1 LGSKG
6 GFPKSTFIFSQYE
19 AHMTSS
25 LFRLD
30 GRRALVTGASGGL
43 GLHFAETLGKA
54 GAEVVLAA
62 RRADKLVTEVERLR
76 EAGIKAHA
84 VSLDVTD
91 AASVAQGV
99 AEAEKLAG
107 GVLDVLVNNA
117 GVSGENF
124 FLKLEEAEWDKV
136 VDTNLKGAYLVAR
149 AIAQRLA
156 DTKTPGSIINIAS
169 ILGFRVGGSVAPYC
183 ASKAGLIHLTKAM
196 AFELARNKIRVNAI
210 APGYIETDFNRE
222 FFESEGAQ
230 KMIARIPFRRLGLK
244 QELEGPLLLLAS
256 DAGSYMSGSV
266 IEVDGAHLCSTL

>member
-1 LGSKG
+1 M
-6 GFPKSTFIFSQYE
+6 ST
-19 AHMTSS
+19 S

-30 GRRALVTGASGGL
+30 GRRALITGASGGL
-43 GLHFAETLGKA
+43 GLHFAETLAAA

-62 RRADKLVTEVERLR
+62 RRADKLADEVARLR
-76 EAGIKAHA
+76 ESGARAHA
-84 VSLDVTD
+84 VSLDVTSG
-91 AASVAQGV
+91 ASVEAAV

-107 GVLDVLVNNA
+107 GAIDILVNNA

-124 FLKLEEAEWDKV
+124 FLKMEEAEWDSV
-136 VDTNLKGAYLVAR
+136 VNTNLKGAYLVAR
-149 AIAQRLA
+149 AVGRRLVE
-156 DTKTPGSIINIAS
+156 TKTPGSIINIAS
-169 ILGFRVGGSVAPYC
+169 ILGLRVGGGVSSYC

-222 FFESEGAQ
+222 FFESEVAQ
-230 KMIARIPFRRLGLK
+230 KMIARIPFRRLGVK
-244 QELEGPLLLLAS
+244 SELDGPLLLLAS

>member
-1 LGSKG
+1 M
-6 GFPKSTFIFSQYE
+6 ST
-19 AHMTSS
+19 S

-43 GLHFAETLGKA
+43 GLHFAETLARA

-62 RRADKLVTEVERLR
+62 RRADKLADEVARLR
-76 EAGIKAHA
+76 ESGARAHA
-84 VSLDVTD
+84 VSLDVTSASSVE
-91 AASVAQGV
+91 AAV

-107 GVLDVLVNNA
+107 GVIDILVNNA

-124 FLKLEEAEWDKV
+124 FLKLEESEWDAV

-149 AIAQRLA
+149 AVARRLA

-169 ILGFRVGGSVAPYC
+169 ILGLRVGGSVTPYC

-196 AFELARNKIRVNAI
+196 AFELARNRIRVNAI

-222 FFESEGAQ
+222 FFESDVAQ
-230 KMIARIPFRRLGLK
+230 KMVARIPFRRLGLK
-244 QELEGPLLLLAS
+244 QELDGPLLLLAS
-256 DAGSYMSGSV
+256 EAGSYMSGSV

>member
-1 LGSKG
+1 M
-6 GFPKSTFIFSQYE
+6 STSP
-19 AHMTSS
+19 
-25 LFRLD
+25 FRLD

-43 GLHFAETLGKA
+43 GLHFAETLAAA

-62 RRADKLVTEVERLR
+62 RRADKLADEVARLR
-76 EAGIKAHA
+76 ESGARAHA
-84 VSLDVTD
+84 VSMDVTS
-91 AASVAQGV
+91 AASVDAAV

-107 GVLDVLVNNA
+107 GAIDILVNNA

-124 FLKLEEAEWDKV
+124 FLKLEEAEWDAV

-149 AIAQRLA
+149 AVARRLA
-156 DTKTPGSIINIAS
+156 DSKTPGSIINIAS
-169 ILGFRVGGSVAPYC
+169 ILGLRVGGSVTPYC

-222 FFESEGAQ
+222 FFESEVAQ

-244 QELEGPLLLLAS
+244 QELDGPLLLLAS
-256 DAGSYMSGSV
+256 EAGSYMSGSV